1 MLAMQYRFT
10 LPADYDMNI
19 IRRRVAEKG
28 RALDHYVPLMFKAY
42 LVADKSRGEPENRY
56 APFYLWHQPEGL
68 RDFIGSA
75 GFAGLAQDFG
85 WPVVNTWPC
94 LLAQQHAED
103 WTQASHASC
112 QQIALPPFCDLTAL
126 ARQEALLAEQAVA
139 EQGALLALT
148 VLEPTHWSLLRFRL
162 LATLPPL
169 TENADRY
176 EVLHLSCPAG
186 LP

>member
-28 RALDHYVPLMFKAY
+28 KALDHHAPLAFKVY
-42 LVADKSRGEPENRY
+42 LVADRLQGEHENRY

-75 GFAGLAQDFG
+75 GFAGLAQNFG

-94 LLAQQHAED
+94 VLAQHQSGEWA
-103 WTQASHASC
+103 QARYATC
-112 QQIALPPFCDLTAL
+112 EQIALEPFCDLANL
-126 ARQEALLAEQAVA
+126 ARDEAQQAEQAIA
-139 EQGALLALT
+139 QQGALLALT
-148 VLEPTHWSLLRFRL
+148 VLEPTHWFLLRFRL
-162 LATLPPL
+162 LATLPPQSVS
-169 TENADRY
+169 TDRY
-176 EVLHLSCPAG
+176 EVLHVSCPAG
-186 LP
+186 LL